1 MGRRSS
7 LPSSERI
14 ALGFDKSR
22 KTRNDTSSEGGS
34 RMSDPL
40 HSHEANHA
48 VHHHH
53 REKDER
59 DHVLDQLNR
68 STAEPRHGH
77 SHAAITPLS
86 DPALATSAG
95 IFAVKASLVVL
106 LVTALFQLS
115 VAISS
120 GSVALLA
127 DTIHN
132 FADALTAIPLWL
144 ALSLS
149 QRLRNSRY
157 TYGYGRAEDLAGA
170 AIVAL
175 IFFSAVEVYTQSIQK
190 IIHPVPVSNLGWV
203 AVAAGIGFLGN
214 ELAAL
219 LRLRAGH
226 RIHSAALVADGRHSQ
241 VDGFTSLGVLLGV
254 IGIRLG
260 FPLADSLIG
269 FVIGTTILVVT
280 WNSGRELWYRLMDAT
295 DPQVTSLIEQTATAV
310 AGVLAVSDI
319 RIRWLGHWQQAEL
332 HVTVDAQLPTSESHQ
347 IAEAVRHALFH
358 ALTTLQEV
366 TVHVDPLENPRGAAH
381 ELTEHHTGST

>member
-1 MGRRSS
+1 
-7 LPSSERI
+7 
-14 ALGFDKSR
+14 
-22 KTRNDTSSEGGS
+22 
-34 RMSDPL
+34 MSDPL

-48 VHHHH
+48 AHDHHHEGDKEH
-53 REKDER
+53 
-59 DHVLDQLNR
+59 HVSDQ
-68 STAEPRHGH
+68 PKHGH

-106 LVTALFQLS
+106 LVTALLQLS

-144 ALSLS
+144 AFSLS

-157 TYGYGRAEDLAGA
+157 TYGYGRAEDLAGS

-175 IFFSAVEVYTQSIQK
+175 IFISAVEVYAQSIQK
-190 IIHPVPVSNLGWV
+190 IIHPAAVSKLGWV

-219 LRLRAGH
+219 LRLQAGR

-241 VDGFTSLGVLLGV
+241 VDGFTSLGVIAGV
-254 IGIRLG
+254 IGIKLG
-260 FPLADSLIG
+260 FPLADPLIG

-295 DPQVTSLIEQTATAV
+295 DPQVTSMVEQTAAAV
-310 AGVLAVSDI
+310 AGVLAVDDI

-332 HVTVDAQLPTSESHQ
+332 YITVDAQLPTSESHQ
-347 IAEAVRHALFH
+347 IAETVRHALFH
-358 ALTTLQEV
+358 SMASLQEV
-366 TVHVDPLENPRGAAH
+366 TVHVDPLDNPSGSAH
-381 ELTEHHTGST
+381 ELTEHHAAST